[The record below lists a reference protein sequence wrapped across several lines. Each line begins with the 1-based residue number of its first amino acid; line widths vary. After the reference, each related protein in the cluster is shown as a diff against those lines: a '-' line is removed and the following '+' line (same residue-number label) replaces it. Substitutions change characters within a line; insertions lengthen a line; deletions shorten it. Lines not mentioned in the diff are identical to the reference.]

1 VEILLGILA
10 AMALAWVI
18 LAVTLYVAR
27 PRGTSLG
34 EFARLLPD
42 TLRLFRSLIRD
53 PAVPVGVKLR
63 LWGLLIYLAS
73 PLDLVPD
80 LIPVIGYADESI
92 ITAMVLRSVI
102 RRTGRD
108 KVRKHWSGTGEGL
121 EVLLRAC
128 QAR

>member
-10 AMALAWVI
+10 GMVLAWMV
-18 LAVTLYVAR
+18 LAATLFLAR

-53 PAVPVGVKLR
+53 PAVRVGIKLR

-80 LIPVIGYADESI
+80 LIPVIGSADDAI
-92 ITAMVLRSVI
+92 IAAIVLRSVI

-108 KVRKHWSGTGEGL
+108 KVREHWSGTGEGL
-121 EVLLRAC
+121 DALLRAC
-128 QAR
+128 QAG